1 VAIIE
6 DDAEVC
12 RVLAGVVEQ
21 TRGHKL
27 AGKWRD
33 AESAVAELPGLA
45 PDVVVT
51 DINLPGMNGVACIRQ
66 LSALLP
72 DARFLVLTMYQNAD
86 LIFSAFEAG
95 ATGYLLKPVKAV
107 ELVEAISAVAAGG
120 APMTADIALKVV
132 MSFRKKDRSESE
144 DFTLA
149 PREKE
154 VLDLLAQGYL
164 YKEIADRLGISFH
177 TVNHC
182 VERIF
187 KKLQV
192 RSRSEAVAK
201 YLGKV

>member
-1 VAIIE
+1 M
-6 DDAEVC
+6 
-12 RVLAGVVEQ
+12 LAGVVEQ

>member
-1 VAIIE
+1 
-6 DDAEVC
+6 
-12 RVLAGVVEQ
+12 VLAGVVEQ

-154 VLDLLAQGYL
+154 VLDLAQGYL

>member
-1 VAIIE
+1 M
-6 DDAEVC
+6 
-12 RVLAGVVEQ
+12 LAGVVEQ

-95 ATGYLLKPVKAV
+95 ATGYLLKPVKAA
-107 ELVEAISAVAAGG
+107 ELVEAISAVAGGG

>member
-1 VAIIE
+1 M
-6 DDAEVC
+6 
-12 RVLAGVVEQ
+12 LAGVVEQ
-21 TRGHKL
+21 THGHKL

-33 AESAVAELPGLA
+33 AESAVAELPGLD

-66 LSALLP
+66 LSTLLP

-149 PREKE
+149 TREKE

>member
-1 VAIIE
+1 M
-6 DDAEVC
+6 
-12 RVLAGVVEQ
+12 LAGVVEQ

-107 ELVEAISAVAAGG
+107 ELVEA
-120 APMTADIALKVV
+120 
-132 MSFRKKDRSESE
+132 
-144 DFTLA
+144 
-149 PREKE
+149 
-154 VLDLLAQGYL
+154 
-164 YKEIADRLGISFH
+164 RL
-177 TVNHC
+177 
-182 VERIF
+182 
-187 KKLQV
+187 
-192 RSRSEAVAK
+192 
-201 YLGKV
+201 